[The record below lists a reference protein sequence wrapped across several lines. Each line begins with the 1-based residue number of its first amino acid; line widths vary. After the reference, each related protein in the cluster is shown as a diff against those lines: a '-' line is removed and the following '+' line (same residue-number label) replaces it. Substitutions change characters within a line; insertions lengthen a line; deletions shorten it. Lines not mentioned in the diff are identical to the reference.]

1 MANSSTTY
9 DDILA
14 CARSLIVNG
23 GYNGFSYADVA
34 DVVGIRKASIHHH
47 FPSKVDLVRT
57 LVARYREEAKAGMV
71 NLELQVSEPVEQLRL
86 YVGYWEA
93 CIADASAPFCVC
105 ALLASQL
112 PVLPEEVGV
121 EVQAHFRYLSEW
133 LTSVLERGARQGQ
146 LHLVSTPGDEAETF
160 MATVH
165 GAMLSARAYGD
176 PKIFGAVTGQLLERL
191 TSCFPCDENRESD
204 GRKFYDRDEGSST

>member
-1 MANSSTTY
+1 MSNLSTTS

-14 CARSLIVNG
+14 CARSLIVAG
-23 GYNGFSYADVA
+23 GYNGFSYADIA

-57 LVARYREEAKAGMV
+57 LVARYREEAEAGMA
-71 NLELQVSEPVEQLRL
+71 NLELQAPDPLEQLRF
-86 YVGYWEA
+86 YTSYWEA

-105 ALLASQL
+105 ALLASQI
-112 PVLPEEVGV
+112 PVLPEEVGL
-121 EVQAHFRYLSEW
+121 EVRAHFRSLSAW
-133 LTSVLERGARQGQ
+133 LTSVLERGGLHGQ
-146 LHLVSTPGDEAETF
+146 LQLVSTPRAEAEAF

-176 PKIFGAVTGQLLERL
+176 PKMFGLVTGPLLERL
-191 TSCFPCDENRESD
+191 APQTRS
-204 GRKFYDRDEGSST
+204 

>member
-1 MANSSTTY
+1 MAKTSTTY

-14 CARSLIVNG
+14 CARSLIVTG
-23 GYNGFSYADVA
+23 GYNGFSYADIA

-57 LVARYREEAKAGMV
+57 LVRRYREESKAGMA
-71 NLELQVSEPVEQLRL
+71 NLELQVSDPLEQLRL

-93 CIADASAPFCVC
+93 CITDASAPFCVC

-112 PVLPEEVGV
+112 PVLPEEVV
-121 EVQAHFRYLSEW
+121 EEVQSHFRYLSAW
-133 LTSVLERGARQGQ
+133 LTSVLERGVRHKQ
-146 LHLVSTPGDEAETF
+146 LHLVSAPGDEAETF

-176 PKIFGAVTGQLLERL
+176 PQIFGAVTDQLLERF
-191 TSCFPCDENRESD
+191 TSSLSCNESRDGEN
-204 GRKFYDRDEGSST
+204 